1 MDSSQESDI
10 SFKTIPEEDLDTELS
25 SQDSISDEVG
35 WTRGE
40 RIPDVMEFQREADV
54 GPRHNLHQNATP
66 LDFFKLFWTDFLIDT
81 LIMETNR

>member
-25 SQDSISDEVG
+25 SQDSVVEEIG

-40 RIPDVMEFQREADV
+40 SVPDVMAFRHAADV
-54 GPRHNLHQNATP
+54 GPKHNLDRNASP

-81 LIMETNR
+81 LITETNR